1 MNLPGILANLYI
13 LIKQPSNPTDFII
26 TPLSY
31 MRKERHREVKYLAQG
46 HTASMQQ
53 RWYLKG
59 RNLAPESLSNHYI
72 VLRKV
77 EAHIICCSPP
87 KNPQR

>member
-1 MNLPGILANLYI
+1 MNMPGILAILYI

-26 TPLSY
+26 TLLSY
-31 MRKERHREVKYLAQG
+31 MRKQRHREVKYLAQG

-53 RWYLKG
+53 RWYLKE

-72 VLRKV
+72 VLHKV

-87 KNPQR
+87 KKPQR